1 MSMENL
7 GDMIMQAGESWGF
20 LDESSLA
27 ILPAFEYTHLKT
39 LTHVA
44 Y

>member
-7 GDMIMQAGESWGF
+7 ADMIMQAGDSWMRA
-20 LDESSLA
+20 LA